1 MDWSKIELT
10 VYDLQRKIYDH
21 TKLGET
27 KRVQKYQRKLVKTD
41 EARLLAVRRITQ
53 DNTGRATA
61 GIDGV
66 KSIKQEYRYKLSKEL
81 VFDGSASKIRR
92 VIIPKRNGKSRPLGI
107 PTIKDRCKQMLMKMA
122 IEPE

>member
-1 MDWSKIELT
+1 LT

-21 TKLGET
+21 TKLSET
-27 KRVQKYQRKLVKTD
+27 KRVRKYQRKLVKTE

-53 DNTGRATA
+53 DNTGKSTA
-61 GIDGV
+61 GIDGI
-66 KSIKQEYRYKLSKEL
+66 KSIKPEDRYKLSKEL
-81 VFDGSASKIRR
+81 VLDGSASKIRR